1 MSVDTTPQRPLA
13 VSGSNQGPSPSQ
25 MLEDALESRLGNIKK
40 LKDKDL
46 IDETEYKEQK
56 AEVLRIHNSAMAAR
70 HAQKLIVLNPVFA
83 GDPSPP
89 VLARAVRDVLTN
101 AFADTD
107 VSSGPSLKRSR
118 ETSSIT
124 PDSNRSL
131 LSFACCCRASHAVEL
146 RML

>member
-13 VSGSNQGPSPSQ
+13 VSGSNQGPSPTQ
-25 MLEDALESRLGNIKK
+25 MLEDALKSRLGNIKK

-131 LSFACCCRASHAVEL
+131 LSFACCSASHAVAL